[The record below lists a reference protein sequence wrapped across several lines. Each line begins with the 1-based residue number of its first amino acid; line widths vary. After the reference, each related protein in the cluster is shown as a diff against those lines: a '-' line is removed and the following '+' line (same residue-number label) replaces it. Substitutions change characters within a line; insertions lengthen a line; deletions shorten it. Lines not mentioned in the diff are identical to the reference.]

1 MKICIIMGA
10 FKPVPP
16 LQGGAVEKMWFSL
29 SSKFKKK
36 GHKIYLISKKFGH
49 LKFLEKKHG
58 IIHKRIKGYSTSKYL
73 FLSIF
78 YDFLYSLRAIKQ
90 IPKDIDIIV
99 TNTFFAPVLVSHF
112 IKKKV
117 FVDVQR
123 LPKNQMFLYKKCVR
137 LRANSKIVF
146 KKIYKELGKKYL
158 NKIKTIPNP
167 LPFINNKKLITIN
180 KSNTL
185 LYAGR
190 IHPEKGI
197 EIAINAI
204 KKLDIKWP
212 LKIIGP
218 HRIDQGGGGKHYLNK
233 LKKISKNYPIK
244 FCKPIFKSK
253 LLEKEYAKAS
263 IFLYPS
269 IAEKG
274 ETFGLAPLEAMS
286 YGAVPIVSDL
296 DCFKDFIKNNKNGLI
311 FNHNNKPEITLAKK
325 IMSLQ
330 NSITLRQKL
339 SKQAFKVNK
348 SHSIEK
354 ICNLFIADFK
364 KIIKNNKIII

>member
-1 MKICIIMGA
+1 MVREKGERRLCREHPPAPLRHAQHGDA
-10 FKPVPP
+10 RLQRRRPSGHRRAGRAGGGGNVPV
-16 LQGGAVEKMWFSL
+16 
-29 SSKFKKK
+29 
-36 GHKIYLISKKFGH
+36 H
-49 LKFLEKKHG
+49 
-58 IIHKRIKGYSTSKYL
+58 
-73 FLSIF
+73 
-78 YDFLYSLRAIKQ
+78 
-90 IPKDIDIIV
+90 
-99 TNTFFAPVLVSHF
+99 
-112 IKKKV
+112 
-117 FVDVQR
+117 QR
-123 LPKNQMFLYKKCVR
+123 RQ
-137 LRANSKIVF
+137 
-146 KKIYKELGKKYL
+146 
-158 NKIKTIPNP
+158 
-167 LPFINNKKLITIN
+167 
-180 KSNTL
+180 
-185 LYAGR
+185 GR

-233 LKKISKNYPIK
+233 LKEISKNYPIK